1 MMRFP
6 QITGNTFKFEKG
18 KWEDEINLILV
29 SNLQLFHQ
37 KPDLNSQLNDS
48 LDSTSL
54 NLTSLTFQAGNLTL
68 RTLGLA
74 GATVL
79 SAELLG
85 KVELEVENT
94 LLQC

>member
-1 MMRFP
+1 MGGRDQP
-6 QITGNTFKFEKG
+6 DPGEQAATLSPK
-18 KWEDEINLILV
+18 
-29 SNLQLFHQ
+29 SNF
-37 KPDLNSQLNDS
+37 NSQLNDS
-48 LDSTSL
+48 LDSDSL
-54 NLTSLTFQAGNLTL
+54 NLILLTFQAGNLTL

>member
-1 MMRFP
+1 MS
-6 QITGNTFKFEKG
+6 K
-18 KWEDEINLILV
+18 
-29 SNLQLFHQ
+29 LQLFHQ

-85 KVELEVENT
+85 KVELEVENN